1 MASHDRRDAEETG
14 QSFSVHVAEVL
25 EAPNTLAS
33 QGSSNPEIVLLL
45 FTYTLPQV
53 PFFKFHSRVF
63 SPFGRAIFNPS
74 PTQHTQPIKL
84 QGVYKTVFFMRLL
97 LSHSVPKS
105 QPYLHSLV
113 VSETIIETW
122 VQKYLTL

>member
-53 PFFKFHSRVF
+53 HSSSFIAGFFH
-63 SPFGRAIFNPS
+63 PLA
-74 PTQHTQPIKL
+74 
-84 QGVYKTVFFMRLL
+84 RLL
-97 LSHSVPKS
+97 LTLPPLNTPS
-105 QPYLHSLV
+105 Q
-113 VSETIIETW
+113 
-122 VQKYLTL
+122 